1 MKKIILIILAV
12 IISLVAV
19 LIVIGPSDPIVL
31 TKEQEVTQKKETTK
45 KFSNLNISG
54 FKTKNLYGKKIN
66 SDIFKNNKITMVN
79 IFTTWC
85 NPCIEEMPDIAKL
98 YNDLPKNSN
107 VIGICVDAGDDEK
120 TLKLAQKIMQE
131 SHANF
136 TVLVPDEVLNKKLLN
151 LVTMYPTTIFI
162 DSEGKIVGDV
172 YAGGH
177 SAKEYKEALVKR
189 LAIVQA
195 KK

>member
-98 YNDLPKNSN
+98 YK
-107 VIGICVDAGDDEK
+107 IGRAHV
-120 TLKLAQKIMQE
+120 
-131 SHANF
+131 
-136 TVLVPDEVLNKKLLN
+136 
-151 LVTMYPTTIFI
+151 
-162 DSEGKIVGDV
+162 
-172 YAGGH
+172 
-177 SAKEYKEALVKR
+177 
-189 LAIVQA
+189 
-195 KK
+195 